1 MKRKVT
7 LEQTKYVFENLL
19 LLQHSIQSNCANLK
33 RDHGSQT
40 DADIYSAIEPA
51 EQTPRKRSGIS
62 RLLFQEDA
70 ISETNARIPLSQLD
84 ENSMNHR
91 VNKKGGNHG
100 LRKPSKLEQTW
111 RMKENIKTVH
121 FKNLKT
127 NKGNSVN
134 EYGICLQQYAS
145 FSDKYLLL
153 TQYIHSLPCLL
164 SCISISLWIRIN
176 EAKKRMAALYTW
188 L

>member
-111 RMKENIKTVH
+111 RMKEKQRLFITKT
-121 FKNLKT
+121 
-127 NKGNSVN
+127 
-134 EYGICLQQYAS
+134 
-145 FSDKYLLL
+145 
-153 TQYIHSLPCLL
+153 
-164 SCISISLWIRIN
+164 
-176 EAKKRMAALYTW
+176 
-188 L
+188 